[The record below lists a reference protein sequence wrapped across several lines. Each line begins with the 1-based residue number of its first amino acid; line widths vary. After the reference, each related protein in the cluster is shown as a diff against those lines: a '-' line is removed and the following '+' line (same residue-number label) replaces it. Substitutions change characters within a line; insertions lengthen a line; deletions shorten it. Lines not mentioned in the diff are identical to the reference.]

1 MHSGID
7 RYLVTSTIR
16 PSDLGDPGEFIT
28 VVEASTNKVLSE
40 IKVSNKPSPSG
51 GAPVE
56 VLFVP
61 GANPPVAYTTVM
73 FGGTLWTLT
82 WNPATAAT
90 PSPST
95 PSP

>member
-7 RYLVTSTIR
+7 RYLVTSAIR